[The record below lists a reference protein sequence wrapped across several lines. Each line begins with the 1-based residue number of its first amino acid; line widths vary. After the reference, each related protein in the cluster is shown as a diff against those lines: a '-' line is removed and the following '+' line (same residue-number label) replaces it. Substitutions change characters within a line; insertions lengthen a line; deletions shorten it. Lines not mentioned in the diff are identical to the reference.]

1 MIPILQYQEKT
12 KRCLRWEKQEITKG
26 QLVKIPWGKK
36 IKFFKKLKNAYAH
49 RMYLRR
55 RGLVSP

>member
-26 QLVKIPWGKK
+26 QLVKIPRGEK
-36 IKFFKKLKNAYAH
+36 KFFKKLKNAYVH